1 MGNVYDTGV
10 VNKLLF
16 TTPCLVCAT
25 RPESPRNFHGCFSM
39 KSYYRGSYPVP
50 KTASIRRDTSYPGA
64 SVEYSDRCR
73 KYRYLRHRCRKY
85 LIYDTTARSRHTRR
99 FGQTL
104 PRVFWYGVQLS
115 LKLSCTRNGLVLDE
129 IRRILVHQQHN
140 QTGVVNKQKKA
151 LFTTPVSQITYL
163 RQRGTLSLIHI

>member
-1 MGNVYDTGV
+1 MHQQHNQAGV
-10 VNKLLF
+10 VNKQKKALF
-16 TTPCLVCAT
+16 TTPVSQITYLRQRGTFTT
-25 RPESPRNFHGCFSM
+25 RTSDRLDA
-39 KSYYRGSYPVP
+39 V
-50 KTASIRRDTSYPGA
+50 TAGLAWCRA
-64 SVEYSDRCR
+64 VEYSDRCR

-140 QTGVVNKQKKA
+140 QTGVVNSVIYDTGVA
-151 LFTTPVSQITYL
+151 NTLFMTPRNVHDTHAGL
-163 RQRGTLSLIHI
+163 ARRCHGKFGML